1 MTSALLTTGHTRAD
15 EEKTL
20 GLELLGAA
28 DGIRVVRVT
37 AIDDNVSRLEVRD
50 ELLDELVDGRTG
62 LHEEDDLARA
72 LELLAELLNRPGT
85 DNVGACMETE
95 ERSR

>member
-1 MTSALLTTGHTRAD
+1 MASALLTTGHTRAD

-28 DGIRVVRVT
+28 DGIRVVGVT
-37 AIDDNVSRLEVRD
+37 AINDNVSRLEVRD

-62 LHEEDDLARA
+62 LHEEDDLART
-72 LELLAELLNRPGT
+72 LELSAELLNGPGA
-85 DNVGACMETE
+85 DDLGAFSKKG
-95 ERSR
+95 ER